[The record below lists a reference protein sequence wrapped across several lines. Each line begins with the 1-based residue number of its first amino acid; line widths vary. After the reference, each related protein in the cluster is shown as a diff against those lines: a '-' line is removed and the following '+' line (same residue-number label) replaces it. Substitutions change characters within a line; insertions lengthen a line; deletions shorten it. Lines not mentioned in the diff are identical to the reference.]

1 MIGIGIVGSN
11 YGRTVLLPAFRT
23 DPRCEVVALAG
34 SDGARTA
41 ELARAANVARGFG
54 DWRALIEDRAV
65 AAVAVAVPPDLQPEV
80 ARRALDLG
88 KPVFV
93 EKPLAADLPAAR
105 AMLEAARRS
114 GQPTIIDFNFPEL
127 PSWRRA
133 KEILDSGALGR
144 LRHVVVTWN
153 VENQATRLRLK
164 SWKTRGGE
172 GGGGLLG
179 NFVCHCFY
187 YLEWF
192 CGPIAGLGGRV
203 FPLPDGDAES
213 SIALAIAFASGAGGS
228 LQMSCA
234 SFLGSGHRLEFYGD
248 DGTLV
253 LTNPTADYFR
263 GFQLMQAR
271 RPDSSLQAVA
281 TEDVTADRFADS
293 RVAPVARLVQR
304 FVDACERGGFSVAR
318 LRRRL
323 SRAGS
328 DRCGV
333 SRARVGALDR
343 RRALDPGVAFVS
355 ARRVLVTGGSGFI
368 GSALVKAL
376 VRHGDAVRVF
386 DDNSRGALRRL
397 REVEADVE
405 FVGGD
410 IRDPAAVDA
419 AMRGI
424 DEVHH
429 LAFVNGTATFYSA
442 PDLVLDVGVKG
453 IVNVIDG
460 CRRWNVGRLVL
471 ASSSEVYQS
480 PPQVPTDESVPLVV
494 PDPLNPRL
502 SYGAGKIIS
511 EMMAIN
517 FGRKHF
523 ERVLIFRPHNVYGPD
538 MGFDHVI
545 PQFALRLKRTADT
558 HASGALPFP
567 IQGSGEETRSFC
579 HVDDLVQGVMIMR
592 EKGEHLNI
600 YHIGTTE
607 EVSIADLARRM
618 AAIAGREIALRPSAV
633 LAGSTPRRCP
643 DVSKLAALGYA
654 PRVPLDEGLP
664 PTLKWYWDHESM
676 APAA

>member
-1 MIGIGIVGSN
+1 M
-11 YGRTVLLPAFRT
+11 
-23 DPRCEVVALAG
+23 
-34 SDGARTA
+34 
-41 ELARAANVARGFG
+41 
-54 DWRALIEDRAV
+54 
-65 AAVAVAVPPDLQPEV
+65 
-80 ARRALDLG
+80 
-88 KPVFV
+88 
-93 EKPLAADLPAAR
+93 
-105 AMLEAARRS
+105 
-114 GQPTIIDFNFPEL
+114 
-127 PSWRRA
+127 
-133 KEILDSGALGR
+133 
-144 LRHVVVTWN
+144 
-153 VENQATRLRLK
+153 
-164 SWKTRGGE
+164 
-172 GGGGLLG
+172 
-179 NFVCHCFY
+179 
-187 YLEWF
+187 
-192 CGPIAGLGGRV
+192 
-203 FPLPDGDAES
+203 
-213 SIALAIAFASGAGGS
+213 
-228 LQMSCA
+228 
-234 SFLGSGHRLEFYGD
+234 
-248 DGTLV
+248 
-253 LTNPTADYFR
+253 
-263 GFQLMQAR
+263 
-271 RPDSSLQAVA
+271 
-281 TEDVTADRFADS
+281 
-293 RVAPVARLVQR
+293 
-304 FVDACERGGFSVAR
+304 
-318 LRRRL
+318 
-323 SRAGS
+323 
-328 DRCGV
+328 
-333 SRARVGALDR
+333 
-343 RRALDPGVAFVS
+343 S

-397 REVEADVE
+397 REVEGEVD

-419 AMRGI
+419 ALRGI

-460 CRRWNVGRLVL
+460 CRHWNVGRLIL

-545 PQFALRLKRTADT
+545 PQFALRLKRTLDA
-558 HASGALPFP
+558 HAGGTLAFP

-579 HVDDLVQGVMIMR
+579 HVDDLVQGVMVMR

-664 PTLKWYWDHESM
+664 PTLKWYWDHEDM